1 MVHRKT
7 MLPYLLL
14 LLLAHAGWVT
24 TADLENYSLVKN
36 IFILAGQSNISGRG
50 GVINHSLRPGFVNE
64 SWDGVIPR
72 ECESNPSIL
81 RLSGGLKWVEA
92 HEPLHK
98 DIDVN
103 NTCGIGPGMPFAN
116 TVLKKDPSIGVIG
129 LVPCAVGGTSIT
141 EWAPGGFLYK
151 NMIKRTKAATRGGGK
166 IRALL
171 WFQGESDAK
180 TLEDAKMYKVRLERF
195 FKNVRHDLELP
206 NLTVIQVGIATALGP
221 YMELVREA
229 QREINIGNLKYVDAK
244 GLQIGPDYTHLTTAA
259 QIQLGQ
265 MLADAFLR
273 PN

>member
-1 MVHRKT
+1 MVQRKT

-24 TADLENYSLVKN
+24 TADLENYSLFKN

-171 WFQGESDAK
+171 WFQGESDTK

-195 FKNVRHDLELP
+195 FKHVRHDLELP

-265 MLADAFLR
+265 MLADAFLHL
-273 PN
+273 N